1 MDAGRAVE
9 IFERQVVDAINRSG
23 LHPVVVRLVLLNLVH
38 VVEDKERQL
47 ARAEETRWQA
57 GDHAERQENGG
68 HGNEK

>member
-9 IFERQVVDAINRSG
+9 NFEKQVVEAINKSG

-47 ARAEETRWQA
+47 AKQEEE
-57 GDHAERQENGG
+57 GGER
-68 HGNEK
+68 

>member
-9 IFERQVVDAINRSG
+9 TFEQQVVDAINKSG

-47 ARAEETRWQA
+47 AGQEEQ
-57 GDHAERQENGG
+57 EVENG
-68 HGNEK
+68 

>member
-9 IFERQVVDAINRSG
+9 TFEQQVVDAINKSG

-47 ARAEETRWQA
+47 ARDSE
-57 GDHAERQENGG
+57 QEGKNG
-68 HGNEK
+68 

>member
-9 IFERQVVDAINRSG
+9 AFEQQIVDAINKSG

-47 ARAEETRWQA
+47 ARKEEQEA
-57 GDHAERQENGG
+57 ENG
-68 HGNEK
+68 

>member
-9 IFERQVVDAINRSG
+9 NFEQQVVEAINKSG

-47 ARAEETRWQA
+47 AKQETQEER
-57 GDHAERQENGG
+57 
-68 HGNEK
+68 K